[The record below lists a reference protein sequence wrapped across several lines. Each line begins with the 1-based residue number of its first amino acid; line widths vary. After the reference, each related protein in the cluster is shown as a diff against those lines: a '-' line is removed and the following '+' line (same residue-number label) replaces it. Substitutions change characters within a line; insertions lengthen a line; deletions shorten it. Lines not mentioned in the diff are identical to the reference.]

1 MALHYQEHEPLR
13 GGLDQRAMQNLPT
26 STTVSTIAEDEAAAD
41 VDEPPDDR
49 GNSSRRPW
57 SYDFTPV
64 TSAHFEKER
73 QPRFWRRESLL
84 TQQLH
89 FSETEAHTE
98 DKRCRNSAL
107 PRGMS
112 TTSTWSNPSIAS
124 TAELTSD
131 DGITSPTTRAST
143 PSPPLPSMKFNG
155 FPSICQKPCLQDAT
169 VLRHNDE
176 NAASAPQS
184 LTVVSREPAVE
195 AVLGRKRCIMF
206 SCGAKKDTTKPQVSK
221 DAVPVK
227 TIDQDPELPKRPC
240 ALKFACTVKDGPGN
254 KKAFVT
260 RYASPPPPPQRG
272 ASSQSTQIRA
282 HRDSDSTVKNES
294 PKSVRKSPSTARPR
308 ELSLDSDASR
318 TEATRFHEFASAEEE
333 VDEWIQESTCHRSR
347 LTVRDTLVKENQIRR
362 LGEEAEEEALADE
375 EDLVV
380 EETDTAGD
388 DDDDDLEEADEDEG
402 DNAEESQDDISDAGF
417 QTDDEEGFAVSDD
430 ESDADP
436 ENRWWTPGRST
447 AATSADIPDHIRPTT
462 RRSASE
468 SSMSSRDSGRIAHSS
483 SKRKLRRKRR
493 ALDIL
498 RPGTPELPDSTDF
511 VCGTLDEDR
520 PLEEAYISCMEQR
533 RAANHKFV
541 PQDIDPTFPTSDPDM
556 EEDENDD
563 DNVDV
568 VEESD
573 QHPFMHG
580 NPDPHEERET
590 RGRKHRDP
598 KKRSPAHSPKRLRSP
613 PPPAKRTTSHRSPP
627 PPLRRGRPSPSQSHL
642 LFSRSPQRLRSPPL
656 LRRLTSPPPSRRTS
670 LAASPCSQAIG
681 INHTSLAQRPEVTRR
696 ASLPYHAQ
704 RPFLRR
710 LGSIA
715 DIESDEERAPT
726 DTGAI
731 TIRVAN
737 GLDKKRI
744 RRKEKFYQQY
754 CNKRDDE
761 RRPRP
766 GKGAERMKKIGLE
779 LAAYKGNPEDVT
791 SY

>member
-1 MALHYQEHEPLR
+1 
-13 GGLDQRAMQNLPT
+13 
-26 STTVSTIAEDEAAAD
+26 
-41 VDEPPDDR
+41 
-49 GNSSRRPW
+49 
-57 SYDFTPV
+57 
-64 TSAHFEKER
+64 
-73 QPRFWRRESLL
+73 
-84 TQQLH
+84 
-89 FSETEAHTE
+89 
-98 DKRCRNSAL
+98 
-107 PRGMS
+107 
-112 TTSTWSNPSIAS
+112 
-124 TAELTSD
+124 
-131 DGITSPTTRAST
+131 
-143 PSPPLPSMKFNG
+143 
-155 FPSICQKPCLQDAT
+155 
-169 VLRHNDE
+169 
-176 NAASAPQS
+176 
-184 LTVVSREPAVE
+184 
-195 AVLGRKRCIMF
+195 
-206 SCGAKKDTTKPQVSK
+206 
-221 DAVPVK
+221 
-227 TIDQDPELPKRPC
+227 
-240 ALKFACTVKDGPGN
+240 
-254 KKAFVT
+254 
-260 RYASPPPPPQRG
+260 
-272 ASSQSTQIRA
+272 
-282 HRDSDSTVKNES
+282 
-294 PKSVRKSPSTARPR
+294 
-308 ELSLDSDASR
+308 
-318 TEATRFHEFASAEEE
+318 FHEFASAEEE

-590 RGRKHRDP
+590 RG
-598 KKRSPAHSPKRLRSP
+598 
-613 PPPAKRTTSHRSPP
+613 
-627 PPLRRGRPSPSQSHL
+627 
-642 LFSRSPQRLRSPPL
+642 
-656 LRRLTSPPPSRRTS
+656 
-670 LAASPCSQAIG
+670 
-681 INHTSLAQRPEVTRR
+681 
-696 ASLPYHAQ
+696 
-704 RPFLRR
+704 
-710 LGSIA
+710 
-715 DIESDEERAPT
+715 
-726 DTGAI
+726 
-731 TIRVAN
+731 
-737 GLDKKRI
+737 
-744 RRKEKFYQQY
+744 
-754 CNKRDDE
+754 
-761 RRPRP
+761 
-766 GKGAERMKKIGLE
+766 
-779 LAAYKGNPEDVT
+779 
-791 SY
+791 

>member
-1 MALHYQEHEPLR
+1 MALHYQEHEPLQ

-49 GNSSRRPW
+49 RNSSRRPW
-57 SYDFTPV
+57 SCDFTPV
-64 TSAHFEKER
+64 ISAHFEKER

-98 DKRCRNSAL
+98 DERRRSSAI

-112 TTSTWSNPSIAS
+112 TTSTCSNPSVAS

-143 PSPPLPSMKFNG
+143 PSPHSPSLNFNG
-155 FPSICQKPCLQDAT
+155 LPSICQKPHLQDAT

-176 NAASAPQS
+176 NTASALQS

-206 SCGAKKDTTKPQVSK
+206 SCGAKKDTTKPEVSK
-221 DAVPVK
+221 GVISVK
-227 TIDQDPELPKRPC
+227 AIDQDPEPPKRPC
-240 ALKFACTVKDGPGN
+240 ALRFACTVKDGPGN
-254 KKAFVT
+254 KNAFVT
-260 RYASPPPPPQRG
+260 RHASPPPPPQRG
-272 ASSQSTQIRA
+272 ASSHSTQIRA
-282 HRDSDSTVKNES
+282 HRGSDSTVKNES
-294 PKSVRKSPSTARPR
+294 PKSVRKSRSTACPG
-308 ELSLDSDASR
+308 ESSLDFDASL

-333 VDEWIQESTCHRSR
+333 VDEWTQESTCHRSR
-347 LTVRDTLVKENQIRR
+347 LTVSDTLVKENQIRR

-388 DDDDDLEEADEDEG
+388 DDDDDDDLEEADEDEE
-402 DNAEESQDDISDAGF
+402 DNAEESQGDISDAGF

-436 ENRWWTPGRST
+436 ENQWWAPGRST
-447 AATSADIPDHIRPTT
+447 AATSADILDHIRPTT

-468 SSMSSRDSGRIAHSS
+468 SSMSSRDSGRVAHSS
-483 SKRKLRRKRR
+483 SKRKLRRKSR

-511 VCGTLDEDR
+511 VCGTLAEDR

-563 DNVDV
+563 DGVDGV
-568 VEESD
+568 GESD

-580 NPDPHEERET
+580 NPDPHEERDT
-590 RGRKHRDP
+590 RGR
-598 KKRSPAHSPKRLRSP
+598 
-613 PPPAKRTTSHRSPP
+613 
-627 PPLRRGRPSPSQSHL
+627 
-642 LFSRSPQRLRSPPL
+642 
-656 LRRLTSPPPSRRTS
+656 
-670 LAASPCSQAIG
+670 
-681 INHTSLAQRPEVTRR
+681 
-696 ASLPYHAQ
+696 
-704 RPFLRR
+704 
-710 LGSIA
+710 SIV